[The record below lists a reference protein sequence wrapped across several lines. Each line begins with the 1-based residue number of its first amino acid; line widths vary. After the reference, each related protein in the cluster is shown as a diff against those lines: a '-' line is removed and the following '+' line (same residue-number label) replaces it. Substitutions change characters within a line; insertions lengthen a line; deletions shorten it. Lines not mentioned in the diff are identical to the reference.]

1 MPSHLTPLIDLT
13 STRDRLES
21 ERMRLLEEAAQL
33 SGRQQHLA
41 EIRVHSGSGE
51 DGAGAD
57 AGDAAA
63 EIFEIELAGWLNEN
77 VRAHLDDVNAALVR
91 MDDGRY
97 GQCEKCSSP
106 INYERL
112 RALPWARR
120 CLDCQRQAEVR
131 RGRGTLVRA
140 A

>member
-13 STRDRLES
+13 STRERLES
-21 ERMRLLEEAAQL
+21 ERARLLDEAAEL
-33 SGRQQHLA
+33 AGRQQHLA
-41 EIRVHSGSGE
+41 EIRVHSGAGD

-63 EIFEIELAGWLNEN
+63 EIFEIELAGWLSEN
-77 VRAHLDDVNAALVR
+77 VRAHLDDVLAAITR
-91 MDDGRY
+91 MDEGSY
-97 GQCEKCSSP
+97 GMCEKCSSP
-106 INYERL
+106 INHDRL

-120 CLDCQRQAEVR
+120 CLDCQRQAELR
-131 RGRGTLVRA
+131 RGRTLVRA

>member
-1 MPSHLTPLIDLT
+1 MARHLTPLIDLAG
-13 STRDRLES
+13 TRERLES
-21 ERMRLLEEAAQL
+21 ERIRLFEEAAEL

-51 DGAGAD
+51 DGAGSD

-77 VRAHLDDVNAALVR
+77 VRAHLDDVNSAITR
-91 MDDGRY
+91 MDAGTY
-97 GQCEKCSSP
+97 GQCEKCKQP
-106 INYERL
+106 INIERL
-112 RALPWARR
+112 KALPWARR
-120 CLDCQRQAEVR
+120 CLDCQRQAEIR
-131 RGRGTLVRA
+131 RGRTLVRA